1 MRDMEDTR
9 RHETMDEIAPLSP
22 GTPVTQ
28 EASAVRI
35 LITYLNRLLG
45 LPVPKSN
52 EDLPEFYQFASGLC
66 LVRDGKER
74 DVYYVTTPINCSCPA
89 KRLKPGEP
97 CEHSRR
103 FFPKEVVKAAEMM
116 EELERIEAEE
126 DGHR

>member
-1 MRDMEDTR
+1 MRDMEDTG

-22 GTPVTQ
+22 GTPATQ

-35 LITYLNRLLG
+35 LIAYLNRLLG

-52 EDLPEFYQFASGLC
+52 EDLLEFYQLDCGLC
-66 LVRDGKER
+66 LVRDGRER
-74 DVYYVTTPINCSCPA
+74 DVYYVTTPISCSCPA

-103 FFPKEVVKAAEMM
+103 FFPKEVVKASEMM
-116 EELERIEAEE
+116 VA
-126 DGHR
+126 